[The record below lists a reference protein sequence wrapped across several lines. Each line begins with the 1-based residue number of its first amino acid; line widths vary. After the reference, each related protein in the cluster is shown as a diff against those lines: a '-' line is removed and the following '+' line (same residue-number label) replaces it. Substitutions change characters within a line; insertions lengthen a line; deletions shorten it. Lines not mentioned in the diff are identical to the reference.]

1 MNLPITSRIK
11 RSPLLSDPV
20 KKGETAKANSIKKG
34 GTTTEN
40 VSTSSTSED
49 PNLTSF
55 KERCGKF
62 GGKNSAAA
70 AAAGCVWSDD
80 AKDPDPITT
89 TVNKEVVVE
98 NPDEIVSTDLYQD
111 RKQKVLSN
119 ADVANAQFATNRTT
133 RNLER
138 TGNRADKITSKIE
151 DLVAKYDKST
161 TDKDGNV
168 IKADGVLSKDE
179 YKTLSKGSFFGLFGN
194 DRKKYDKLQR
204 KKSKYKSRT
213 EQFKSADENQKR
225 SQESGRSWNDET
237 KTTDRLKT
245 KGEYG
250 DPAQLKMEK
259 DKLAVEK
266 ARLKAAKNQNI
277 TTGQAAGAIE
287 APTTNAPIYNYS
299 QENKS
304 TPLGMKSKSPAYKMK
319 GSMFQK
325 RY

>member
-20 KKGETAKANSIKKG
+20 KKGKTAKANSIKEGDK
-34 GTTTEN
+34 
-40 VSTSSTSED
+40 
-49 PNLTSF
+49 
-55 KERCGKF
+55 
-62 GGKNSAAA
+62 
-70 AAAGCVWSDD
+70 
-80 AKDPDPITT
+80 
-89 TVNKEVVVE
+89 KEVVVKGKKVTDAIDALNATKIDKGPDYKPSAAE
-98 NPDEIVSTDLYQD
+98 TARANKEKQAALDLDAANSTQDSIKLEGGDDEIVSTDLYQD